1 MKGIKIRGYAAVFDE
16 PDSSGDIIG
25 REAFVA
31 LVAPE
36 GPQWWPPM
44 LFAHDAT
51 RIVGRWNTFEVDEVG
66 LSVSGELLDFDPD
79 VLAMVQHRALY
90 GLSIGYEVA
99 SERQLPGG
107 RNRVIEAISL
117 LEVSVVAIPL
127 HKRAVITRIG

>member
-31 LVAPE
+31 LMAPE
-36 GPQWWPPM
+36 GPRWWPPM

-66 LSVSGELLDFDPD
+66 LIVSGELLDFDPD

-90 GLSIGYEVA
+90 GLSIGYLVE
-99 SERQLPGG
+99 SGKQSSRG
-107 RNRVIEAISL
+107 RVLEAIEV

>member
-16 PDSSGDIIG
+16 PDSSGDVIG
-25 REAFVA
+25 REAFAA

-36 GPQWWPPM
+36 GPRWWPPM

-66 LSVSGELLDFDPD
+66 LIVTGELLDFDPD

-90 GLSIGYEVA
+90 GLSIGYLVE
-99 SERQLPGG
+99 SEKQSSRG
-107 RNRVIEAISL
+107 RVLEAIEV

>member
-36 GPQWWPPM
+36 GPRWWPPM

-66 LSVSGELLDFDPD
+66 LIVSGELLDFDPD

-90 GLSIGYEVA
+90 GLSIGYLVE
-99 SERQLPGG
+99 SGKQSSRG
-107 RNRVIEAISL
+107 RVLEAIEV

>member
-36 GPQWWPPM
+36 GPRWWPPM

-66 LSVSGELLDFDPD
+66 LIVSGELLDFDPD

-90 GLSIGYEVA
+90 GLSIGYLVE
-99 SERQLPGG
+99 SEKQSSRG
-107 RNRVIEAISL
+107 RVLEAIEV

>member
-36 GPQWWPPM
+36 GPRWWPPM

-66 LSVSGELLDFDPD
+66 LIVSGELLDFDPD

-90 GLSIGYEVA
+90 GLSIGYLAE
-99 SERQLPGG
+99 SEKQSSRG
-107 RNRVIEAISL
+107 RVLEAIEV

>member
-36 GPQWWPPM
+36 GPRWWPPM

-66 LSVSGELLDFDPD
+66 LIVTGELLDFDPD

-90 GLSIGYEVA
+90 GLSIGYLAE
-99 SERQLPGG
+99 SEKQSSRG
-107 RNRVIEAISL
+107 RFLEAIEV